1 MNKPLV
7 LVVEDDRPVRN
18 LIVTTLKAH
27 DYRYLTAEN
36 GHGAIMEA
44 TSHNPDIVL
53 LDLGLPDIDGTQVI
67 ESIRS
72 WSNMPIIVISARS
85 EDKDKITALDAGADD
100 YLTKPF
106 SVEELLARLRVT
118 QRRLLLLQASG
129 DTNSPVF
136 QNGELKI
143 DYAAGCAYLNG
154 EELHL
159 TPIEYKLL
167 CLLSHN
173 VGKVLTHTYITQQI
187 WGSSRETILLPCG
200 CLWRHCAK
208 AGTAKGQSAI
218 HSDAYRRRLPYAAGR
233 LRKARKQGAYI
244 QSCSLADPHMHY
256 LCKSLL
262 CDFRMG

>member
-18 LIVTTLKAH
+18 LIVTTLKSH

-36 GHGAIMEA
+36 GKAAIMEA
-44 TSHNPDIVL
+44 SSHNPDIVL
-53 LDLGLPDIDGTQVI
+53 LDLGLPDIDGAEVI
-67 ESIRS
+67 TNIRG

-85 EDKDKITALDAGADD
+85 EDSDKITALDAGADD

-118 QRRLLLLQASG
+118 QRRLLLLKSSNDAG
-129 DTNSPVF
+129 KPVF

-143 DYAAGCAYLNG
+143 DYAASCVYLKG
-154 EELHL
+154 EEMHL

-173 VGKVLTHTYITQQI
+173 VGKVLTHTYITMQI
-187 WGSSRETILLPCG
+187 WGSSRENDIASLRVFMAT
-200 CLWRHCAK
+200 
-208 AGTAKGQSAI
+208 
-218 HSDAYRRRLPYAAGR
+218 
-233 LRKARKQGAYI
+233 LRKKLEPEKTSPQYI
-244 QSCSLADPHMHY
+244 QTHIGIGY
-256 LCKSLL
+256 
-262 CDFRMG
+262 RMLRVD